1 MTEEDLNSVN
11 IKRSGEI
18 SEDKEAD
25 IYVALKWVEQ
35 RNHLITPFLI
45 NQFKSGA
52 NYDGYW
58 EYNHM
63 SIQFKD
69 EVNVLTTLH
78 PYIDLKLIWWILRSV
93 QEDNWRPV

>member
-52 NYDGYW
+52 NYDGY
-58 EYNHM
+58 
-63 SIQFKD
+63 
-69 EVNVLTTLH
+69 
-78 PYIDLKLIWWILRSV
+78 
-93 QEDNWRPV
+93 